1 MKANSSLRVL
11 PSGLLLSEESWL
23 DEMERRGVPRRVA
36 IADSIKATL
45 ASGTAVSGD
54 AVAVHSVGG
63 KNHQVVMIAGPSGH
77 INDTQPTY
85 YFYTGL
91 AAGAQNQRLI
101 DLFNASGSGKVVKVK
116 KLFMQCNQAAIT
128 GVGLQYDVI
137 RTSAVGTSGSTI
149 TGRTPVTGNP
159 AIPAQITARR
169 GATGGATESH
179 ILFPLGVDP
188 EETRPGAGIM
198 GMINWMPEGANIQ
211 ELELPVGEGIL
222 VKQIT
227 SNTAGIMGCVLVVTI
242 SDP

>member
-1 MKANSSLRVL
+1 MRANSSLRVL
-11 PSGLLLSEESWL
+11 PSGLLLSEHSWL

-45 ASGTAVSGD
+45 ADGTAVSGD
-54 AVAVHSVGG
+54 AVATHSAGG
-63 KNHQVVMIAGPSGH
+63 KQHQVVMIAGPSGH
-77 INDTQPTY
+77 LNDTQETY
-85 YFYTGL
+85 YYYTGL
-91 AAGAQNQRLI
+91 AAGAANQRLI
-101 DLFNASGSGKVVKVK
+101 DLFNASGSGKLVKVK

-137 RTSAVGTSGSTI
+137 RTSAVGTSGTTI
-149 TGRTPVTGNP
+149 TGRPADTANA
-159 AIPAQITARR
+159 AIPAQVTARR

-198 GMINWMPEGANIQ
+198 GMINWMPEAPNIQ
-211 ELELPVGEGIL
+211 ELVLREGQGIL

-227 SNTAGIMGCVLVVTI
+227 SSTAGIMGCVLVVTI
-242 SDP
+242 Q